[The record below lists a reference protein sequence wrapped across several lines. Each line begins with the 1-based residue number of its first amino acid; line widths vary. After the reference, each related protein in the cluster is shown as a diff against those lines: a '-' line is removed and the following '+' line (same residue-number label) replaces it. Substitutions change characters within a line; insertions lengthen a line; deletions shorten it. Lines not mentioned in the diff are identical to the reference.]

1 MNAGGGA
8 AGAREGRGV
17 PSCPR
22 RLPRRVVY
30 LHPGF
35 VHASP
40 EPTEATT
47 IVGSCVAVCLW
58 DARLR
63 MGGANHF
70 LLPRGGRGALA
81 SARFGDVAIH
91 GLVDELVRLGSLKS
105 DLQAKVFG
113 GAAVIEAFR
122 GRDNHLGAQN
132 VELARSV
139 LGELG
144 IPIVALDVEG
154 HRGRKVIFHTDSGI
168 ALVKLV

>member
-1 MNAGGGA
+1 MRGGGA
-8 AGAREGRGV
+8 AAGVWDGRGA
-17 PSCPR
+17 PSPSR
-22 RLPRRVVY
+22 MPRRVVY

-35 VHASP
+35 VYASL

-47 IVGSCVAVCLW
+47 ILGSCVAVCLW
-58 DARLR
+58 DSRR
-63 MGGANHF
+63 RIGGANHF

-81 SARFGDVAIH
+81 SARFGDVAIR
-91 GLVDELVRLGSLKS
+91 GLVDELGQLGSQAG

-139 LGELG
+139 LSELG